1 MRFSPLAVSGA
12 RLVEAEPHVDDRG
25 SFARAWCRREFAEA
39 GLDVDFVQANV
50 ARSRAAGTLRGLH
63 WQEEPHAEAKLVR
76 CTRGAVY
83 DVIADVRPESPTFLE
98 WSGVELE
105 AGDAR
110 QVFVPAGCAHGYQ
123 ALREGTE
130 IFYMV
135 SAFYAPES
143 ERGIR
148 WDDPAFEVEWP
159 TAPTEVSDKDR
170 SWPAFEPGERA
181 AGGDGGGRG

>member
-25 SFARAWCRREFAEA
+25 SFARAWCRREFAGA

-83 DVIADVRPESPTFLE
+83 DVIADVRPGSPTFLE

-105 AGDAR
+105 AGDGR

-135 SAFYAPES
+135 SAYYAPES

-159 TAPTEVSDKDR
+159 MAPTEVSDKDR